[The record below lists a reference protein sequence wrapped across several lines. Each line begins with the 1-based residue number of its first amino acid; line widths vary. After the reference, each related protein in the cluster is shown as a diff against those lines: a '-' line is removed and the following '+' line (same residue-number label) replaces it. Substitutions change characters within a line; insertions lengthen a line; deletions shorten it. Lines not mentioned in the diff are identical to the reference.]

1 MPAATTTKAKTIT
14 EALIAFQAELPKPV
28 LDKTNPAFKSKY
40 LSLGALT
47 DAAFPVLG
55 KHGLAYTTTTEVR
68 EGSLVLKATLLHETG
83 ELVAEFP
90 ITETLPQKVG
100 SAVTYYRRYGLASLT
115 GIVADE
121 DDDGNAASAGPT
133 QAEKRIE
140 QARQGGPAKPASA
153 QAAQSNQHPIKQ
165 QIIRDFVETGKL
177 GQDQLNAFHKAGQ
190 EAGQKGDA
198 LWEYVRDRAVE
209 ATKA

>member
-1 MPAATTTKAKTIT
+1 MPAATTKAKTLT
-14 EALIAFQAELPKPV
+14 EALIAFQADLPKPV
-28 LDKTNPAFKSKY
+28 LDKTNPAYKSKY
-40 LSLGALT
+40 LSLGGLT
-47 DAAFPVLG
+47 DSALPVLS
-55 KHGLAYTTTTEVR
+55 KHGFAYTTTSEAR
-68 EGSLVLKATLLHETG
+68 ETGLVLKATLLHESG
-83 ELVAEFP
+83 ESLVAEFP

-153 QAAQSNQHPIKQ
+153 QAAQSQQNSIKK
-165 QIIRDFVETGKL
+165 QIQTDFIESGKL
-177 GQDQLNAFHKAGQ
+177 TPEQVNVFFDEGKA
-190 EAGQKGDA
+190 KNLVGDA
-198 LWEYVRDRAVE
+198 FWEYVRDRAVE
-209 ATKA
+209 AAK

>member
-121 DDDGNAASAGPT
+121 DDDGNAASAGPSSAQKAADKARGTTAQPGPATTAAAST
-133 QAEKRIE
+133 QNAVKKQI
-140 QARQGGPAKPASA
+140 QALIDDPAKP
-153 QAAQSNQHPIKQ
+153 QVTREAANSLS
-165 QIIRDFVETGKL
+165 ES
-177 GQDQLNAFHKAGQ
+177 HKANGLN
-190 EAGQKGDA
+190 GDA
-198 LWEYVRDRAVE
+198 LWAAVL
-209 ATKA
+209 KDLDK